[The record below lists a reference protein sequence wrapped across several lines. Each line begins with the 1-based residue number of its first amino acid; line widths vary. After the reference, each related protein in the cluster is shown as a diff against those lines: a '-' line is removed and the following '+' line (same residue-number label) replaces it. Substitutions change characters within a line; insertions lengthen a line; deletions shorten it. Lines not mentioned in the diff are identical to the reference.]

1 MAFFGIANA
10 SLTTP
15 GPPVTSS
22 TGTSG
27 WAISRF
33 ADSSVGSAI
42 AVMRSGGP
50 PADMIARLRTWM
62 FSTETSLALGCT
74 LNVTA
79 FPAEMMAI
87 ALLITVEVGFVVGEI
102 EPITPYGANSVTI
115 IPESPVTACGSRSS
129 GPGVRIVTSRFLR
142 ILSSARPRPV
152 SSRAR

>member
-1 MAFFGIANA
+1 MAFFGMASA

-33 ADSSVGSAI
+33 AESRVGSAI

-50 PADMIARLRTWM
+50 PAVMMARLRTWM
-62 FSTETSLALGCT
+62 FSTETSLAFGCT

-79 FPAEMMAI
+79 LPAEIIAI
-87 ALLITVEVGFVVGEI
+87 ELLINVDVGFVTGEI
-102 EPITPYGANSVTI
+102 EPITPYGANSLI
-115 IPESPVTACGSRSS
+115 HI
-129 GPGVRIVTSRFLR
+129 
-142 ILSSARPRPV
+142 
-152 SSRAR
+152 